1 MSKVYEADII
11 DDLQGNLEVA
21 NSTINEWKDRTQ
33 EFKNY
38 VQGLFIDVYSQDEYN
53 KRIDAIF
60 NETFKELKNGQK
72 NNVG

>member
-1 MSKVYEADII
+1 MSNYEQLIQQDLR
-11 DDLQGNLEVA
+11 DDLEISQC
-21 NSTINEWKDRTQ
+21 TISEWEDKTQ

-60 NETFKELKNGQK
+60 KEVFKEL
-72 NNVG
+72 NNE

>member
-1 MSKVYEADII
+1 MSKVYEADVI

-33 EFKNY
+33 EFKDY

-60 NETFKELKNGQK
+60 NETFKELKNEQ
-72 NNVG
+72 

>member
-60 NETFKELKNGQK
+60 NETFKELKNGQQ

>member
-1 MSKVYEADII
+1 MMSKVYEGRVI
-11 DDLQGNLEVA
+11 DNLQGDLSLA
-21 NSTINEWKDRTQ
+21 QCTISEWEDKTQ

-60 NETFKELKNGQK
+60 KEVFKEL
-72 NNVG
+72 NNER